1 MFSKIGVLFSLCAFM
16 MLAEA
21 QPAQARSMVVKMG
34 TVAPKG
40 SIFHKALLKMA
51 VAFDEETGGKVKR
64 KVYAGVVGDEPT
76 IVRKMRV
83 GQLQAA
89 TLTSTGLAQITK
101 EPMAVQLPMQFR
113 NTDELDATLAG
124 MQPVFDKALENHG
137 FVSLTWSD
145 GGWMYFFTK
154 KPAVSVAD
162 VQNRKL
168 WMWANDPV
176 AVEAFSVI
184 GFAPVVLS
192 GVDIIPSLQTGMIT
206 ALPTTPVTA
215 LALQSYP
222 MTPNMIDIKW
232 GVMLGGTIIDQKVWE
247 RIPADARKRISQRCH
262 QIGVE
267 LATQARQQSNDAL
280 KIMQKKGLVI
290 HHPDAVQRKAWEQK
304 AKESAA
310 IVRGQSVD
318 AALVDQAIKI
328 RDDYRAAHPQKK

>member
-1 MFSKIGVLFSLCAFM
+1 MFNKFILLFVFCAFF
-16 MLAEA
+16 MLAPSR
-21 QPAQARSMVVKMG
+21 PAQARGMVVKMG
-34 TVAPKG
+34 TMAPKG

-51 VAFDEETGGKVKR
+51 VAFDEETGGKVKL

-76 IVRKMRV
+76 IIRKMRV

-89 TLTSTGLAQITK
+89 TLTSTGLALITK

-113 NTDELDATLAG
+113 NTDEMDATLVG
-124 MQPVFDKALENHG
+124 MEPVFNKALENHG

-154 KPAVSVAD
+154 KPAVSVSD

-222 MTPNMIDIKW
+222 MTPHMIDIKW
-232 GVMLGGTIIDQKVWE
+232 GVMLGGTIINKKVWE
-247 RIPADARKRISQRCH
+247 KIPVDAREKIRSRCYK
-262 QIGVE
+262 IGKE
-267 LATQARQQSNDAL
+267 MARDARAQSAQAL
-280 KIMQKKGLVI
+280 KIMQQKGLVI
-290 HHPDAVQRKAWEQK
+290 HHPDAAQRKAWEQK
-304 AKESAA
+304 AAESSA
-310 IVRGQSVD
+310 IVRVKAVD
-318 AALVDQAIKI
+318 PALVDQATKI
-328 RDDYRAAHPQKK
+328 RDAYRAAHPQKK

>member
-1 MFSKIGVLFSLCAFM
+1 MLSKFKYLLAFCGLA
-16 MLAEA
+16 MLLQS
-21 QPAQARSMVVKMG
+21 QPVQARGMVIKMG

-51 VAFDEETGGKVKR
+51 KAFAEETNGKVKL

-76 IVRKMRV
+76 IIRKMRV

-89 TLTSTGLAQITK
+89 TLTSTGLALITK

-113 NTDELDATLAG
+113 NTDELDATVAG
-124 MQPVFDKALENHG
+124 MQPVFDEALENHG

-232 GVMLGGTIIDQKVWE
+232 GVMLGGTIIDKKVWE
-247 RIPADARKRISQRCH
+247 KIPADARERISKRCH
-262 QIGVE
+262 AVGVE
-267 LATQARQQSNDAL
+267 LAQQARQQSDEAL

-290 HHPDAVQRKAWEQK
+290 HHPDAAQRKAWEQK
-304 AKESAA
+304 AAESFA
-310 IVRGQSVD
+310 IVRAKAVD
-318 AALVDQAIKI
+318 PALVDQATKI
-328 RDDYRAAHPQKK
+328 RDAYRAAHPPKK